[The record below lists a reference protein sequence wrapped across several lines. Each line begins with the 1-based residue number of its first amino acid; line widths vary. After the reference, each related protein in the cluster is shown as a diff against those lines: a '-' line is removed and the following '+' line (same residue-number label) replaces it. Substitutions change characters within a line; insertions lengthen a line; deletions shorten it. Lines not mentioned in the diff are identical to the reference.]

1 MLESESASSSA
12 SEAETSS
19 TDSWP
24 ELMIWTCCDQES
36 PALGCMVE
44 RSHLDAE
51 SVSPSFMADGQQ
63 GRQTWDCRA
72 EEEEEE
78 EYDEEEGEEEEE
90 EEEEE
95 EDEEDEE
102 EDEEDGEETEKRTRL
117 RLKS

>member
-1 MLESESASSSA
+1 
-12 SEAETSS
+12 
-19 TDSWP
+19 
-24 ELMIWTCCDQES
+24 
-36 PALGCMVE
+36 MVE

-51 SVSPSFMADGQQ
+51 SVSPSFMADGRQ

-78 EYDEEEGEEEEE
+78 YDEEEGEEEGEEEE

-102 EDEEDGEETEKRTRL
+102 DEEGIEKRTRL

>member
-12 SEAETSS
+12 SEAESSS

-51 SVSPSFMADGQQ
+51 SVSPSFMADGQH

-72 EEEEEE
+72 EEEE

-102 EDEEDGEETEKRTRL
+102 DGEETEKRTRL

>member
-12 SEAETSS
+12 SEAESSS

-51 SVSPSFMADGQQ
+51 SVSPSFMADGRQ

-78 EYDEEEGEEEEE
+78 YDEEEGEEEEGE
-90 EEEEE
+90 EEEE
-95 EDEEDEE
+95 EE